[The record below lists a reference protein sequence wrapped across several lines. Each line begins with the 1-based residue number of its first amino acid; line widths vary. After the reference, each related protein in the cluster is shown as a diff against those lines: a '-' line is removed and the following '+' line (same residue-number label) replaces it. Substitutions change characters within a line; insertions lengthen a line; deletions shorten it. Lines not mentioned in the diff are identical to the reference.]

1 MRLHL
6 RERAAR
12 WALRRQGPDVLPVTL
27 TRRRLYVLPTRAGLG
42 FALLLFAMLIAGL
55 NYANSLALF
64 MTFLLGGFALVTLHQ
79 CHRNL
84 LGIDVLGVGT
94 MPTFAGRPGTLRIS
108 LGNPSGAARLC
119 ISAGPSRERAEE
131 TDVPALGT
139 AHVEIE
145 MPTSR
150 RGVLRLERLELSTTH
165 PFGLFRAWTWIHT
178 PIELVVY
185 PRPRGTR
192 PMPSE
197 GANRSGR
204 LLRSGPG
211 AEEWLGLREF
221 RDGDSPR
228 RVAWKAYARGAPLL
242 VKEYGSG
249 GSEIR
254 IFSFDSLAGLDAEAR
269 LEQLARWVVEAEAH
283 GESYGLELPG
293 TTIEPGR
300 GPQHRH
306 RCLTAL
312 ACHDSGGTTAHD
324 AASV

>member
-119 ISAGPSRERAEE
+119 ISA
-131 TDVPALGT
+131 
-139 AHVEIE
+139 
-145 MPTSR
+145 
-150 RGVLRLERLELSTTH
+150 
-165 PFGLFRAWTWIHT
+165 
-178 PIELVVY
+178 
-185 PRPRGTR
+185 
-192 PMPSE
+192 
-197 GANRSGR
+197 
-204 LLRSGPG
+204 
-211 AEEWLGLREF
+211 
-221 RDGDSPR
+221 
-228 RVAWKAYARGAPLL
+228 
-242 VKEYGSG
+242 
-249 GSEIR
+249 
-254 IFSFDSLAGLDAEAR
+254 
-269 LEQLARWVVEAEAH
+269 
-283 GESYGLELPG
+283 
-293 TTIEPGR
+293 
-300 GPQHRH
+300 
-306 RCLTAL
+306 
-312 ACHDSGGTTAHD
+312 
-324 AASV
+324 